1 MSISESF
8 STIGVSIQPSQAV
21 SQDRVWLVQAWGL
34 ILIALMSLWPK
45 LFHFQEYL
53 FFTLLIWAIASSLK
67 NGHPV
72 WIRTELD
79 LALVVLVGWV
89 LCTVP
94 FSLDPSYSFSEWRKL
109 LVNVLVFYW
118 ALLVFKRQQGDQE
131 MKDLLHAVAL
141 AVVCGSIVIAT
152 YALWSFAERGGGL
165 LTRAVRANA
174 PSSGSHRL
182 GIYMVMALPFACY
195 VFFAYRRLRQRT
207 LTGYGIIVLTL
218 AEFFSYSRGGWL
230 ALAMQAL
237 SVAAFRGT
245 LSRLLRVGLLC
256 LVCVVCLFMLSE
268 AGYLEGVF
276 VIESI
281 ADRISCWDLGLQALA
296 ERPIVGIGFGNEI
309 FGKMYPGDPPGL
321 CSDHP
326 HLHSSFMMYVVGSG
340 VPVILLLLG
349 IGWKTISVFLRET
362 EIVLNRDAA
371 ALKLTV
377 LVVTVGFVTCNFL
390 NYFFSGSL
398 AYLFFIVF
406 AGGLSLA
413 MISRSD
419 RTNYREAM
427 SGDTNT

>member
-1 MSISESF
+1 M
-8 STIGVSIQPSQAV
+8 V
-21 SQDRVWLVQAWGL
+21 L
-34 ILIALMSLWPK
+34 I
-45 LFHFQEYL
+45 
-53 FFTLLIWAIASSLK
+53 
-67 NGHPV
+67 
-72 WIRTELD
+72 
-79 LALVVLVGWV
+79 GWV

-109 LVNVLVFYW
+109 LVNILVFYW
-118 ALLVFKRQQGDQE
+118 ALLVFQRQHSDEG
-131 MKDLLHAVAL
+131 MKILVHNVAL
-141 AVVCGSIVIAT
+141 AVVFGSVIVAT
-152 YALWSFAERGGGL
+152 YALWSFAERGGGI

-174 PSSGSHRL
+174 PGSGSHRL

-195 VFFAYRRLRQRT
+195 IFFAYRGLRQRI
-207 LTGYGIIVLTL
+207 LSGYGIAVLTL

-230 ALAMQAL
+230 ALAFQSI
-237 SVAAFRGT
+237 SVVAFRGA
-245 LSRLLRVGLLC
+245 LSSLLRVGLLC
-256 LVCVVCLFMLSE
+256 IVCVVCLFMLSQ

-340 VPVILLLLG
+340 VPVILLLLW
-349 IGWKTISVFLRET
+349 IGWKTISLFLRKT
-362 EIVLNRDAA
+362 EIVLDRAAA
-371 ALKLTV
+371 ALKRTV

-419 RTNYREAM
+419 RNSYQEGM
-427 SGDTNT
+427 SGDMRT